1 MGLFSFL
8 PFGQNQGFIFLFAA
22 AFCVFQEL
30 MTASLGRVFD
40 LVSFA
45 KNLSLGHGAGG
56 NGIGDALSFFTQ
68 KILFNII
75 V

>member
-1 MGLFSFL
+1 
-8 PFGQNQGFIFLFAA
+8 
-22 AFCVFQEL
+22 

-40 LVSFA
+40 LVSFT